1 LYSSHFAATGAS
13 GDSEAHYFMITQM
26 KKTVSRGKT
35 PMTKKEKLQ
44 HILETLDKIYG
55 TTKDGFY
62 HNQDWQLLTA
72 IMLSAQSTDKQVD
85 EALPGLFGRF
95 RTAEEVAQA
104 PVEEIEEYIRSVGL
118 YKNKAKNMKKCC
130 EQLVKD
136 YGGKVPDKLEEV
148 LKLAGVGRKTATL
161 FLADAYGIPGVTVDT
176 HVFRI
181 SHRLGWAKGKNPEQT
196 EQELMKVLPKDHW
209 NRINFQLIYLGR
221 EICTARKAKCT
232 QCPLQEWCEKNL

>member
-1 LYSSHFAATGAS
+1 
-13 GDSEAHYFMITQM
+13 
-26 KKTVSRGKT
+26 
-35 PMTKKEKLQ
+35 MTKKEKVQ

-136 YGGKVPDKLEEV
+136 YGGKVPDTLEEV

-181 SHRLGWAKGKNPEQT
+181 SHRLGWAKGKNPQQT
-196 EQELMKVLPKDHW
+196 EQELMKVLPRDHW

>member
-1 LYSSHFAATGAS
+1 
-13 GDSEAHYFMITQM
+13 
-26 KKTVSRGKT
+26 
-35 PMTKKEKLQ
+35 MTKKEKLQ

-181 SHRLGWAKGKNPEQT
+181 SHRLGWAKGKNPQQT
-196 EQELMKVLPKDHW
+196 EQELMKVLPRDHW

-221 EICTARKAKCT
+221 ETILHCDNGAFFI
-232 QCPLQEWCEKNL
+232 

>member
-1 LYSSHFAATGAS
+1 
-13 GDSEAHYFMITQM
+13 M

-136 YGGKVPDKLEEV
+136 YGGKVPDTLEEV

-181 SHRLGWAKGKNPEQT
+181 SHRLGWAKGKNPQQT
-196 EQELMKVLPKDHW
+196 EQELMKVLPRDHW

>member
-1 LYSSHFAATGAS
+1 
-13 GDSEAHYFMITQM
+13 
-26 KKTVSRGKT
+26 
-35 PMTKKEKLQ
+35 MTKKEKLQ

-136 YGGKVPDKLEEV
+136 YGGKVPDTLEEV

-181 SHRLGWAKGKNPEQT
+181 SHRLGWAKGKNPQQT

>member
-1 LYSSHFAATGAS
+1 MSRGL
-13 GDSEAHYFMITQM
+13 GDVYKRQ
-26 KKTVSRGKT
+26 GKT

-181 SHRLGWAKGKNPEQT
+181 SHRLGWAKGKNPQQT
-196 EQELMKVLPKDHW
+196 EQELMKVLPRDHW

>member
-1 LYSSHFAATGAS
+1 
-13 GDSEAHYFMITQM
+13 MITQM

-136 YGGKVPDKLEEV
+136 YGGKVPDTLEEV

-181 SHRLGWAKGKNPEQT
+181 SHRLGWAKGKNPQQT
-196 EQELMKVLPKDHW
+196 EQELMKVLPRDHW

>member
-1 LYSSHFAATGAS
+1 
-13 GDSEAHYFMITQM
+13 
-26 KKTVSRGKT
+26 
-35 PMTKKEKLQ
+35 MTKKEKLQ

-104 PVEEIEEYIRSVGL
+104 PMEEIEEYIRSVGL

-136 YGGKVPDKLEEV
+136 YGGKVPDTLEEV

-181 SHRLGWAKGKNPEQT
+181 SHRLGWAKGKNPQQT
-196 EQELMKVLPKDHW
+196 EQELMKVLPRDHW

>member
-1 LYSSHFAATGAS
+1 
-13 GDSEAHYFMITQM
+13 
-26 KKTVSRGKT
+26 
-35 PMTKKEKLQ
+35 MTKKEKLQ

-136 YGGKVPDKLEEV
+136 YGGKVPDTLEEV

-181 SHRLGWAKGKNPEQT
+181 SHRLGWAKGKNPQQT
-196 EQELMKVLPKDHW
+196 EQELMKVLPRDHW

-232 QCPLQEWCEKNL
+232 QCPIQEWC

>member
-1 LYSSHFAATGAS
+1 
-13 GDSEAHYFMITQM
+13 
-26 KKTVSRGKT
+26 
-35 PMTKKEKLQ
+35 MTKKEKLQ

-95 RTAEEVAQA
+95 PTAEEVAQA

-136 YGGKVPDKLEEV
+136 YGGKVPDTLEEV

-196 EQELMKVLPKDHW
+196 EQELMKVLPRDHW

>member
-1 LYSSHFAATGAS
+1 
-13 GDSEAHYFMITQM
+13 
-26 KKTVSRGKT
+26 
-35 PMTKKEKLQ
+35 MTKKEKLQ

-181 SHRLGWAKGKNPEQT
+181 SHRLGWAKGKNPQQT
-196 EQELMKVLPKDHW
+196 EQELMKVLPRDH
-209 NRINFQLIYLGR
+209 
-221 EICTARKAKCT
+221 
-232 QCPLQEWCEKNL
+232 